1 MPRGH
6 IPRWLSGRRRVLSA
20 INAAAARLQ
29 WSDVRLLLLDYVM
42 GHQPCGSSGSPPW
55 GKGALCKPRTRAST
69 GHLPGQDLGISC
81 PKIRDPVV
89 NRPDLSPK
97 GPGSVPE
104 ARPSCAGSGVFH
116 VAVSDLL
123 RTFGAHPSP
132 WPLGDPQGGRGCAMV
147 SRLSRNQGLHCW
159 HNVFSL

>member
-29 WSDVRLLLLDYVM
+29 WSDVRLLSLAYIM

-55 GKGALCKPRTRAST
+55 GGGALCKPRTRAST
-69 GHLPGQDLGISC
+69 GPLPGQDLSISC

-89 NRPDLSPK
+89 NRPDLTLK
-97 GPGSVPE
+97 GRGSIPE
-104 ARPSCAGSGVFH
+104 VRSSCAGSGAFH
-116 VAVSDLL
+116 VAGPDLL
-123 RTFGAHPSP
+123 RTSGAHPSP
-132 WPLGDPQGGRGCAMV
+132 WPLGDPQGGRGCASL
-147 SRLSRNQGLHCW
+147 SRLSRNQRLRCR